1 MFWLNIIKPD
11 CDLLFEVK
19 KIINPTTLLLY
30 IPGWLLI
37 SSIKTVS
44 ENQAKEADSSEGV
57 EAAEDVWET
66 LCQDMPTTRLT
77 YSTGKKNHGNLME
90 LVGISWNPV
99 ESWADPMFMWW
110 TCNFILFTQEEQHS
124 NGRHGTYATG
134 WTNICLT
141 WLAMWGFPVSSYYH
155 WLNIIIHL
163 CFLFLHLSSSDWPRL

>member
-19 KIINPTTLLLY
+19 KISNPSTLCFIHPRLTRFF
-30 IPGWLLI
+30 
-37 SSIKTVS
+37 SNQTVS

-66 LCQDMPTTRLT
+66 DMPRANDTSNLLDR
-77 YSTGKKNHGNLME
+77 KKKHGNLME
-90 LVGISWNPV
+90 FVGISWNPA

-124 NGRHGTYATG
+124 NGRHGT
-134 WTNICLT
+134 
-141 WLAMWGFPVSSYYH
+141 
-155 WLNIIIHL
+155 
-163 CFLFLHLSSSDWPRL
+163 